1 MGNYIKNNIDYIH
14 KKAGNATG
22 FSAPL
27 NYFNN
32 LEDALTAKLSE
43 ENFTKENSFDVPGAY
58 FNNLEDLILAK
69 VVSTEKDT
77 KVISFKERI
86 LKMIPLAAAAS
97 VALFIG
103 LNSFA
108 FNTTEELTLDAISD
122 DEIALWL
129 DYNSLSSNEIA
140 FVLEETMLDE
150 NEFYFSKI
158 KDETIE
164 DYINN
169 SIDYTYLLN
178 EIN

>member
-1 MGNYIKNNIDYIH
+1 MGNDIKNNIDYIR
-14 KKAGNATG
+14 KKAGNKTG
-22 FSAPL
+22 FSAPS

-43 ENFTKENSFDVPGAY
+43 ENFTKENSFDVPDAY
-58 FNNLEDLILAK
+58 FNNLEDVISAK
-69 VVSTEKDT
+69 VASTEKEK
-77 KVISFKERI
+77 KVISFKERA
-86 LKMIPLAAAAS
+86 LKMISFAAAAS
-97 VALFIG
+97 IALFIG
-103 LNSFA
+103 INSFV
-108 FNTTEELTLDAISD
+108 FNTTEELTLETISD
-122 DEIALWL
+122 YDIELWL
-129 DYNSLSSNEIA
+129 DHNTLPNNEIT

-169 SIDYTYLLN
+169 SIDYTDLLN